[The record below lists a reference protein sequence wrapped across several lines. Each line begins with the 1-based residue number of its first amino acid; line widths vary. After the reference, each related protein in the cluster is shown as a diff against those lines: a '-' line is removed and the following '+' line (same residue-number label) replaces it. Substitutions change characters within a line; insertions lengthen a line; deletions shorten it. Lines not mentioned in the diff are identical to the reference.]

1 MKKHTINDL
10 IFFQHRDTEGTENL
24 YPNVMNE
31 ESCNQLSGK
40 IINACISVHRELGPG
55 LLESVYE
62 ACLVK
67 ELQQRGLTVKSQIQL
82 PVIYK
87 GEVLD
92 KHFTMDLV
100 VQDAIVVELKAVET
114 ILPVHEVQLVTYL
127 KLSGMK
133 LGLLVNFNV
142 PILKNGLRRRING
155 NLNE

>member
-1 MKKHTINDL
+1 M
-10 IFFQHRDTEGTENL
+10 
-24 YPNVMNE
+24 
-31 ESCNQLSGK
+31 
-40 IINACISVHRELGPG
+40 
-55 LLESVYE
+55 
-62 ACLVK
+62 
-67 ELQQRGLTVKSQIQL
+67 

>member
-1 MKKHTINDL
+1 
-10 IFFQHRDTEGTENL
+10 
-24 YPNVMNE
+24 MNE
-31 ESCNQLSGK
+31 IAYNQLSGK
-40 IINACISVHRELGPG
+40 IINACIAVHRELGPG

-67 ELQQRGLTVKSQIQL
+67 ELWQRGLEVKSQVQL

-92 KHFTMDLV
+92 KYFTMDLV
-100 VQDAIVVELKAVET
+100 VQEAIVVELKAVET
-114 ILPVHEVQLVTYL
+114 ILPIHEVQLVTYL
-127 KLSGMK
+127 KLSEKK

-142 PILKNGLRRRING
+142 TVLKNGIRRRING

>member
-1 MKKHTINDL
+1 
-10 IFFQHRDTEGTENL
+10 
-24 YPNVMNE
+24 
-31 ESCNQLSGK
+31 
-40 IINACISVHRELGPG
+40 
-55 LLESVYE
+55 
-62 ACLVK
+62 
-67 ELQQRGLTVKSQIQL
+67 L

>member
-1 MKKHTINDL
+1 
-10 IFFQHRDTEGTENL
+10 
-24 YPNVMNE
+24 MNE
-31 ESCNQLSGK
+31 EAYNQLSGQ